1 MNLNNIQKAVLT
13 IGVLAAVF
21 LLVDWVADK
30 DWLVPGPVPGHLG
43 DHVTSG
49 GWVKASLSKQ
59 TEMFWT
65 WTTVVTVATGGL
77 VLLWKSKK

>member
-30 DWLVPGPVPGHLG
+30 DWLVPGPVPGANGRPHLRRLG
-43 DHVTSG
+43 EGIVE
-49 GWVKASLSKQ
+49 Q
-59 TEMFWT
+59 TN
-65 WTTVVTVATGGL
+65 
-77 VLLWKSKK
+77 